1 MHLVKSIHYL
11 SACFQAS
18 HEKKRLEESIT
29 QVVLSSMLLIIKH
42 YNPCML
48 ENVIVG

>member
-1 MHLVKSIHYL
+1 MHLIKSILYL

-29 QVVLSSMLLIIKH
+29 QVVLSSMLFNNQALQPM
-42 YNPCML
+42 YA
-48 ENVIVG
+48 

>member
-1 MHLVKSIHYL
+1 MQYAITSYDFLGFPL
-11 SACFQAS
+11 RN

-42 YNPCML
+42 LQPMYA
-48 ENVIVG
+48 